1 MSQGLDFLL
10 YFITIVIAVVIGLKS
25 LSILASLRRE
35 KREVK
40 TLLDDQL
47 AREIKKAIVSEV
59 IEGKISAE
67 GESEERE
74 SLEKDPLAGLLMDM
88 YDDLYS
94 RVGEEEKARKKSI
107 KELQGEIEKLRSEL
121 GKQK

>member
-107 KELQGEIEKLRSEL
+107 TELKGEIEKLRSEL
-121 GKQK
+121 EKQK